1 MTEGMRVYY
10 TRPDGDEDTVDVFVR
25 GRVARTQRL
34 PGPGVVPPGASP
46 SGYEPPGPAQA
57 GAPPGKPAAR
67 PAEVDIG
74 ELNAARERHGLDSAE
89 GSARLAQ
96 VIGEKATLAA
106 IGGWLARTGRGIEE
120 LCAAAAVV
128 KLPPRRG
135 AGGGGRR

>member
-1 MTEGMRVYY
+1 MTEGVRVYY

-34 PGPGVVPPGASP
+34 PGPGAGPPGASP
-46 SGYEPPGPAQA
+46 PGYEPPGPAPV
-57 GAPPGKPAAR
+57 APSPAKPAAR

-74 ELNAARERHGLDSAE
+74 ELNAAREQHGLDSAE
-89 GSARLAQ
+89 GSARLAH

-106 IGGWLARTGRGIEE
+106 IGGWLARTGRSIDD

-135 AGGGGRR
+135 GGGGRR

>member
-1 MTEGMRVYY
+1 MTEGVRVYY

-34 PGPGVVPPGASP
+34 PGPGAGPPGAAP
-46 SGYEPPGPAQA
+46 PGHELPGPAYP
-57 GAPPGKPAAR
+57 GAAAAKPAAR
-67 PAEVDIG
+67 AVEVDIG
-74 ELNAARERHGLDSAE
+74 QLNAAREQYGLDSGE

-106 IGGWLARTGRGIEE
+106 IGGWLGRTGRSIDD
-120 LCAAAAVV
+120 LCSAAAAV

-135 AGGGGRR
+135 GGGRR

>member
-1 MTEGMRVYY
+1 MTEGVRVYY

-34 PGPGVVPPGASP
+34 PGPGAGPPGASP
-46 SGYEPPGPAQA
+46 PGYEPPGPAPVA
-57 GAPPGKPAAR
+57 KPAAR
-67 PAEVDIG
+67 AVEVDIG
-74 ELNAARERHGLDSAE
+74 QLNAAREQYGLDSGE

-106 IGGWLARTGRGIEE
+106 IGGWLGRTGRSIDD

-135 AGGGGRR
+135 GGGGRR

>member
-1 MTEGMRVYY
+1 MTEGVRVYY

-34 PGPGVVPPGASP
+34 PGPGAGPGH
-46 SGYEPPGPAQA
+46 EPPGPAYA
-57 GAPPGKPAAR
+57 GPAAAKPAAR
-67 PAEVDIG
+67 AVEVDIG
-74 ELNAARERHGLDSAE
+74 QLNAAREQYGLDSGE

-106 IGGWLARTGRGIEE
+106 IGGWLGRTGRSIDD
-120 LCAAAAVV
+120 LCSAAAAV

-135 AGGGGRR
+135 GGGRR